1 MIFLYKVCRTG
12 TLRKLK
18 VNLDKRI
25 KIRNLDVLTP
35 AGGKFRLR
43 WKEYQI
49 LSLLVARSPELVT
62 RTEIIENIWK
72 GTYCSDSTINQ
83 TIKSIRQKIS
93 DSEHTLIRT
102 IPRLGYKVEN
112 QAAFH
117 FISEDEDYA
126 DDDILNSN
134 DDIDVDIQ
142 AELSESENE
151 SPVAND
157 EKIVKPR
164 KSTLV
169 SAPVAA
175 MDSSQD
181 PAHEKKSLSV
191 RRFFSVPA
199 SRVVKYLTVFASLLV
214 ISHFSYVLGNQTRPP
229 VINDIQNN
237 TRVVLTLTLNNPH
250 TNSPQTLFCL
260 YQGENMDQ
268 ATIEC
273 VDPKQGQ
280 LKLPV
285 KYETSSST
293 GKGRINLILPN
304 KTLQYQVAYDV
315 KN

>member
-1 MIFLYKVCRTG
+1 M
-12 TLRKLK
+12 
-18 VNLDKRI
+18 NLDKRI

-35 AGGKFRLR
+35 AGEKFRLR

-126 DDDILNSN
+126 DDDILNGN

-151 SPVAND
+151 SPVANE

-280 LKLPV
+280 LKLTV

>member
-1 MIFLYKVCRTG
+1 M
-12 TLRKLK
+12 
-18 VNLDKRI
+18 NLDKRI

-35 AGGKFRLR
+35 AGEKFRLR

-126 DDDILNSN
+126 DDDILNGN

-191 RRFFSVPA
+191 RRFFSMPA

>member
-1 MIFLYKVCRTG
+1 M
-12 TLRKLK
+12 
-18 VNLDKRI
+18 NLDKRI

-35 AGGKFRLR
+35 AGEKFRLR

-117 FISEDEDYA
+117 FISEDEDYV
-126 DDDILNSN
+126 DDDILNGN

-175 MDSSQD
+175 MDSSQE
-181 PAHEKKSLSV
+181 PTHEKKSVSV

>member
-1 MIFLYKVCRTG
+1 M
-12 TLRKLK
+12 
-18 VNLDKRI
+18 NLDKRI

-35 AGGKFRLR
+35 AGEKFRLR

-126 DDDILNSN
+126 DDDILNGN

-151 SPVAND
+151 SPIAND

>member
-1 MIFLYKVCRTG
+1 M
-12 TLRKLK
+12 
-18 VNLDKRI
+18 NLDKRI

-35 AGGKFRLR
+35 AGEKFRLR

-62 RTEIIENIWK
+62 LTEIIENIWK

-126 DDDILNSN
+126 DDDILNGN

>member
-1 MIFLYKVCRTG
+1 M
-12 TLRKLK
+12 
-18 VNLDKRI
+18 
-25 KIRNLDVLTP
+25 TP
-35 AGGKFRLR
+35 AGEKFRLR

-126 DDDILNSN
+126 DDDILNGN

-260 YQGENMDQ
+260 YQGENMDL

>member
-1 MIFLYKVCRTG
+1 
-12 TLRKLK
+12 

-35 AGGKFRLR
+35 AGEKFRLR

-126 DDDILNSN
+126 DDDILNGN

-142 AELSESENE
+142 EELSESENE
-151 SPVAND
+151 SPVANE

>member
-35 AGGKFRLR
+35 AGEKFRLR

>member
-1 MIFLYKVCRTG
+1 M
-12 TLRKLK
+12 
-18 VNLDKRI
+18 NLDKRI

-35 AGGKFRLR
+35 AGEKFRLR

-93 DSEHTLIRT
+93 DSQHTLIRT

-126 DDDILNSN
+126 DDDILNGN

>member
-1 MIFLYKVCRTG
+1 M
-12 TLRKLK
+12 
-18 VNLDKRI
+18 NLDKRI

-35 AGGKFRLR
+35 AGEKFRLR

-93 DSEHTLIRT
+93 DTEHTLIRT

-112 QAAFH
+112 QAVFH
-117 FISEDEDYA
+117 FISEDEDYVGNDILNG
-126 DDDILNSN
+126 DDDIN
-134 DDIDVDIQ
+134 VDIQ
-142 AELSESENE
+142 AELSENVNGAPET
-151 SPVAND
+151 ND
-157 EKIVKPR
+157 EKIVKQR

-169 SAPVAA
+169 SAPLAA
-175 MDSSQD
+175 ETPSQET
-181 PAHEKKSLSV
+181 PASEKKPTSG
-191 RRFFSVPA
+191 RRFFSMPA

-260 YQGENMDQ
+260 YQGESMEQ

-280 LKLPV
+280 IKLPV
-285 KYETSSST
+285 KYEAFSMP

>member
-1 MIFLYKVCRTG
+1 M
-12 TLRKLK
+12 
-18 VNLDKRI
+18 
-25 KIRNLDVLTP
+25 TP
-35 AGGKFRLR
+35 AGEKLRLR

-93 DSEHTLIRT
+93 DTEHTLIRT

-126 DDDILNSN
+126 DDDILNGGE
-134 DDIDVDIQ
+134 DIGVDIQ
-142 AELSESENE
+142 AELSESESE
-151 SPVAND
+151 SSETND
-157 EKIVKPR
+157 EKIDKPH

-169 SAPVAA
+169 AAPVATVE
-175 MDSSQD
+175 SSKE
-181 PAHEKKSLSV
+181 PAREKKSAAA
-191 RRFFSVPA
+191 RRFFSMPA
-199 SRVVKYLTVFASLLV
+199 SSVVKYLTLLASLLV

-229 VINDIQNN
+229 LINDIQNN

-250 TNSPQTLFCL
+250 TNSPQTLVCL

-273 VDPKQGQ
+273 VDPKQGH

-285 KYETSSST
+285 KYENSST
-293 GKGRINLILPN
+293 PGKGRINLILPN

>member
-1 MIFLYKVCRTG
+1 M
-12 TLRKLK
+12 
-18 VNLDKRI
+18 NLDKRI

-35 AGGKFRLR
+35 AGEKFRLR

>member
-1 MIFLYKVCRTG
+1 M
-12 TLRKLK
+12 
-18 VNLDKRI
+18 
-25 KIRNLDVLTP
+25 TP
-35 AGGKFRLR
+35 AGEKFRLR

-126 DDDILNSN
+126 DDDILNGN

>member
-1 MIFLYKVCRTG
+1 M
-12 TLRKLK
+12 
-18 VNLDKRI
+18 
-25 KIRNLDVLTP
+25 TP
-35 AGGKFRLR
+35 AGEKFRLR

-126 DDDILNSN
+126 DDDILNGN

-181 PAHEKKSLSV
+181 PAHEKKPLSV

>member
-1 MIFLYKVCRTG
+1 M
-12 TLRKLK
+12 
-18 VNLDKRI
+18 NLDKRI

-35 AGGKFRLR
+35 AGEKFRLR

-126 DDDILNSN
+126 DDDILNGN

>member
-1 MIFLYKVCRTG
+1 M
-12 TLRKLK
+12 
-18 VNLDKRI
+18 NLDKRI

-35 AGGKFRLR
+35 AGEKFRLR

-126 DDDILNSN
+126 DDDILNGN

-181 PAHEKKSLSV
+181 PAYEKKSLSV

>member
-1 MIFLYKVCRTG
+1 M
-12 TLRKLK
+12 
-18 VNLDKRI
+18 NLDKRI

-35 AGGKFRLR
+35 AGEKFRLR

-126 DDDILNSN
+126 DDDILNGS

-151 SPVAND
+151 SPIAND

-164 KSTLV
+164 KSALV

-175 MDSSQD
+175 MDASQE
-181 PAHEKKSLSV
+181 ATHEKKSVSV

>member
-1 MIFLYKVCRTG
+1 M
-12 TLRKLK
+12 
-18 VNLDKRI
+18 NLDKRI

-35 AGGKFRLR
+35 AGEKFRLR

-112 QAAFH
+112 QVAFH

-126 DDDILNSN
+126 DDDILNGN

>member
-1 MIFLYKVCRTG
+1 
-12 TLRKLK
+12 

-35 AGGKFRLR
+35 AGEKFRLR

-126 DDDILNSN
+126 DDDILNGN

-151 SPVAND
+151 SPVANE

>member
-1 MIFLYKVCRTG
+1 M
-12 TLRKLK
+12 
-18 VNLDKRI
+18 NLDKRI

-35 AGGKFRLR
+35 AGEKLRLR

-93 DSEHTLIRT
+93 DTEHTLIRT

-126 DDDILNSN
+126 DDDILNGGE
-134 DDIDVDIQ
+134 DIGVDIQ
-142 AELSESENE
+142 AELSESESE
-151 SPVAND
+151 SSETND
-157 EKIVKPR
+157 EKIDKPH

-169 SAPVAA
+169 AAPVATVE
-175 MDSSQD
+175 SSKE
-181 PAHEKKSLSV
+181 PAREKKSAAA
-191 RRFFSVPA
+191 RRFFSMPA
-199 SRVVKYLTVFASLLV
+199 SSVVKYLTLLASLLV

-229 VINDIQNN
+229 LINDIQNN

-250 TNSPQTLFCL
+250 TNSPQTLVCL

-273 VDPKQGQ
+273 VDPKQGH

-285 KYETSSST
+285 KYENSST
-293 GKGRINLILPN
+293 PGKGRINLILPN

>member
-1 MIFLYKVCRTG
+1 M
-12 TLRKLK
+12 
-18 VNLDKRI
+18 NLDKRI

-35 AGGKFRLR
+35 AGEKFRLR

-93 DSEHTLIRT
+93 DTEHTLIRT

-117 FISEDEDYA
+117 FISEDEGYA
-126 DDDILNSN
+126 DDDILNGDEN
-134 DDIDVDIQ
+134 IGVDIQ
-142 AELSESENE
+142 AELSENE
-151 SPVAND
+151 SESSETND
-157 EKIVKPR
+157 EKIDKPR

-169 SAPVAA
+169 AAPVATVE
-175 MDSSQD
+175 S
-181 PAHEKKSLSV
+181 AHEPTREKKSTTV
-191 RRFFSVPA
+191 RRFFSMPA

-250 TNSPQTLFCL
+250 TNSPQTCSACTRARAWSRRPS
-260 YQGENMDQ
+260 N
-268 ATIEC
+268 
-273 VDPKQGQ
+273 V
-280 LKLPV
+280 
-285 KYETSSST
+285 ST
-293 GKGRINLILPN
+293 PSKGSLSCR
-304 KTLQYQVAYDV
+304 
-315 KN
+315 

>member
-1 MIFLYKVCRTG
+1 M
-12 TLRKLK
+12 
-18 VNLDKRI
+18 NLDKRI

-35 AGGKFRLR
+35 AGEKFRLR

-126 DDDILNSN
+126 DDDILNDS

-151 SPVAND
+151 SPIAND

-164 KSTLV
+164 KSALV

-175 MDSSQD
+175 MDASQE
-181 PAHEKKSLSV
+181 ATHEKKSVSV

>member
-1 MIFLYKVCRTG
+1 M
-12 TLRKLK
+12 
-18 VNLDKRI
+18 NLDKRI

-35 AGGKFRLR
+35 AGEKFRLR

-93 DSEHTLIRT
+93 DTEHTLIRT

-112 QAAFH
+112 QAIFH

-126 DDDILNSN
+126 GDDILNGS
-134 DDIDVDIQ
+134 DDVDVDIQ
-142 AELSESENE
+142 AELSENE
-151 SPVAND
+151 SELPESND
-157 EKIVKPR
+157 VKIVKPR
-164 KSTLV
+164 STMV
-169 SAPVAA
+169 SAPATAVE
-175 MDSSQD
+175 SSKE
-181 PAHEKKSLSV
+181 AVREKKLAMV
-191 RRFFSVPA
+191 RRFFSMPA

-250 TNSPQTLFCL
+250 SNSPQTLLCL
-260 YQGENMDQ
+260 YQGENMEL

-285 KYETSSST
+285 KYEVSST
-293 GKGRINLILPN
+293 PAKGRINLILPN

>member
-1 MIFLYKVCRTG
+1 M
-12 TLRKLK
+12 
-18 VNLDKRI
+18 NLDKRI

-35 AGGKFRLR
+35 AGEKFRLR

-93 DSEHTLIRT
+93 DTEHTLIRT

-126 DDDILNSN
+126 DDDILNGGE
-134 DDIDVDIQ
+134 DIGVNIQ
-142 AELSESENE
+142 AELSESESSE
-151 SPVAND
+151 TND
-157 EKIVKPR
+157 EKIDKPH

-169 SAPVAA
+169 AAPVATVE
-175 MDSSQD
+175 SSKE
-181 PAHEKKSLSV
+181 PAREKKSAAA
-191 RRFFSVPA
+191 RRFFSMPA

-260 YQGENMDQ
+260 YQGESMEQ